1 MDSSSASVGSRSQS
15 SSSVACRSHQASRVG
30 GGLLVDRRVGE
41 QRPLAELGGRLEAL
55 DLEQLGQLPLQRRLA
70 PRLPFRAPSSAAT
83 LSENG
88 TPSTILSKPDPM
100 LFRQIIHEDLGCAS
114 YLVGDPAPGV
124 AAVVDPQWDI
134 DPYLNLARLHGVR
147 IEHVLETHNHADHVS
162 GHGRLA
168 RATGATIHVSELAEA
183 EYEHEPFADGWT
195 LELGEAVSIEA
206 IHTPGHR
213 PEHTSFLLR
222 DAERGGDPVAVLS
235 GDSLFVGDV
244 ARPDLAVEPREGAA
258 GIFRSLHERLLAL
271 PDEVEVWP
279 GHLGGS
285 LCGSSGID
293 LKTSSTIGFER
304 RHNRALAFADE
315 AEFVEDAVASIGE
328 RPPNVEHIV
337 ALNRGPLIESIGS
350 PARLTPRRFEA
361 AIAAGAFA
369 VDSRTNEQFDEAH
382 IPGAIS
388 ASAYDTGFATKVA
401 QVVPP
406 DGEVVVVA
414 ASDGN
419 ELEAAELLAAVG
431 LRVRGF
437 LGGGM
442 SAWRAEERPV
452 ARIEPIGPERAGR
465 SCSRATSHRWSSTCA
480 APAST
485 PTGHIAGS
493 LHIPYGELARR
504 LDELPRDRALATI
517 CKGGKR
523 SGLAASV
530 LQREGFETIHVA
542 RGGVGTWKTEGRPVE
557 TRSACVGDHPGRGST

>member
-1 MDSSSASVGSRSQS
+1 
-15 SSSVACRSHQASRVG
+15 
-30 GGLLVDRRVGE
+30 
-41 QRPLAELGGRLEAL
+41 
-55 DLEQLGQLPLQRRLA
+55 
-70 PRLPFRAPSSAAT
+70 
-83 LSENG
+83 
-88 TPSTILSKPDPM
+88 M

-114 YLVGDPAPGV
+114 YLVGDPGSGV

-134 DPYLNLARLHGVR
+134 DPYVNLARLHGVR

-168 RATGATIHVSELAEA
+168 RATGATIHVNALAEP
-183 EYEHEPFADGWT
+183 EYEHEPFGDGWR
-195 LELGEAVSIEA
+195 LELGECVSIEA

-213 PEHTSFLLR
+213 PEHSSFLLR

-244 ARPDLAVEPREGAA
+244 ARPDLAIEPRAGAA
-258 GIFRSLHERLLAL
+258 DIFRSLHERLLVL

-304 RHNRALAFADE
+304 RHNRALGFADE
-315 AEFVEDAVASIGE
+315 AEFVADAVSSLGE
-328 RPPNVEHIV
+328 RPPNVAHIV
-337 ALNRGPLIESIGS
+337 ALNCGPLIESIGS

-361 AIAAGAFA
+361 AVAAGAWA

-382 IPGAIS
+382 IAGAIS

-442 SAWRAEERPV
+442 SAWRAEERAV
-452 ARIEPIGPERAGR
+452 ARIEPIGPERLAQLLEGGEPPLVLDVRGAGEY
-465 SCSRATSHRWSSTCA
+465 AG
-480 APAST
+480 
-485 PTGHIAGS
+485 GHIAGS

-504 LDELPRDRALATI
+504 LDELPRDRALAAI

-523 SGLAASV
+523 SGLAASI

-542 RGGVGTWKTEGRPVE
+542 RGGVGTWADEGRPVE
-557 TRSACVGDHPGRGST
+557 AGAVPA

>member
-1 MDSSSASVGSRSQS
+1 
-15 SSSVACRSHQASRVG
+15 
-30 GGLLVDRRVGE
+30 L
-41 QRPLAELGGRLEAL
+41 
-55 DLEQLGQLPLQRRLA
+55 
-70 PRLPFRAPSSAAT
+70 
-83 LSENG
+83 
-88 TPSTILSKPDPM
+88 

-114 YLVGDPAPGV
+114 YLVGDSGAGV

-134 DPYLNLARLHGVR
+134 GPYLNLARLHGVR
-147 IEHVLETHNHADHVS
+147 TEHVLETHNHADHVS

-168 RATGATIHVSELAEA
+168 RATGATIHINGLAEA
-183 EYEHEPFADGWT
+183 KYEHEPFADGWT
-195 LELGEAVSIEA
+195 LGLGDGVSIEA
-206 IHTPGHR
+206 VHTPGHR

-222 DAERGGDPVAVLS
+222 DAARGGDPVAVLS

-258 GIFRSLHERLLAL
+258 GIFRSLHERLLSL

-315 AEFVEDAVASIGE
+315 AEFVDDAVSNLSQ

-337 ALNRGPLIESIGS
+337 ALNRGPLVESIGS

-388 ASAYDTGFATKVA
+388 ASGYDTGFATKVA

-406 DGEVVVVA
+406 DAEVVVVA

-431 LRVRGF
+431 LAVNGF

-442 SAWRAEERPV
+442 SAWRAEERAV
-452 ARIEPIGPERAGR
+452 ARIEPIDPERLAALLEADGAPLVLDVRGAEEYAG
-465 SCSRATSHRWSSTCA
+465 
-480 APAST
+480 
-485 PTGHIAGS
+485 GHISGS

-504 LDELPRDRALATI
+504 LGELPRDRTLATI

-542 RGGVGTWKTEGRPVE
+542 RGGVGTWQTEGRPVE
-557 TRSACVGDHPGRGST
+557 TGEASA

>member
-1 MDSSSASVGSRSQS
+1 
-15 SSSVACRSHQASRVG
+15 
-30 GGLLVDRRVGE
+30 
-41 QRPLAELGGRLEAL
+41 
-55 DLEQLGQLPLQRRLA
+55 
-70 PRLPFRAPSSAAT
+70 
-83 LSENG
+83 
-88 TPSTILSKPDPM
+88 M

-114 YLVGDPAPGV
+114 YLVGDTGAGV
-124 AAVVDPQWDI
+124 AAVIDPQWDV
-134 DPYLNLARLHGVR
+134 DPYLQLARLHGVR

-168 RATGATIHVSELAEA
+168 RAAGATIHINELAGVA
-183 EYEHEPFADGWT
+183 YEHEPFADGWT
-195 LELGEAVSIEA
+195 LELGEAISIEA
-206 IHTPGHR
+206 VHTPGHR

-222 DAERGGDPVAVLS
+222 DAELGGDPVAILS

-258 GIFRSLHERLLAL
+258 GIFRSLHERLLSL
-271 PDEVEVWP
+271 PDGVEVWP

-285 LCGSSGID
+285 LCGSSSID
-293 LKTSSTIGFER
+293 LRTSSTIGFER
-304 RHNRALAFADE
+304 RHNRALAIADE
-315 AEFVEDAVASIGE
+315 AEFVEDAVASVGE

-361 AIAAGAFA
+361 AIAAGALA

-406 DGEVVVVA
+406 EAEVVVVA

-431 LRVRGF
+431 LGVRGF

-452 ARIEPIGPERAGR
+452 ARIEPVGPEALASLLEGADPPLVLDVRGAGEY
-465 SCSRATSHRWSSTCA
+465 AE
-480 APAST
+480 
-485 PTGHIAGS
+485 GHIAGA
-493 LHIPYGELARR
+493 LHIPYGELPRR
-504 LDELPRDRALATI
+504 LGELPRDHVLATI

-530 LQREGFETIHVA
+530 LQREGFATIHVA
-542 RGGVGTWKTEGRPVE
+542 GGGVSTWQAEGRPVE
-557 TRSACVGDHPGRGST
+557 ST

>member
-1 MDSSSASVGSRSQS
+1 
-15 SSSVACRSHQASRVG
+15 
-30 GGLLVDRRVGE
+30 L
-41 QRPLAELGGRLEAL
+41 
-55 DLEQLGQLPLQRRLA
+55 
-70 PRLPFRAPSSAAT
+70 
-83 LSENG
+83 
-88 TPSTILSKPDPM
+88 

-114 YLVGDPAPGV
+114 YLVGDPGSGV

-134 DPYLNLARLHGVR
+134 DPYLELARLHGMR

-168 RATGATIHVSELAEA
+168 RATGATIHVSELAGA

-195 LELGEAVSIEA
+195 LALGDSVTIEA
-206 IHTPGHR
+206 LHTPGHR

-222 DAERGGDPVAVLS
+222 DAGRGGDPVAVLS

-258 GIFRSLHERLLAL
+258 NIFRSLHERLLSL

-304 RHNRALAFADE
+304 RHNRALAIEDE
-315 AEFVEDAVASIGE
+315 GEFIEDAVASIGQ

-337 ALNRGPLIESIGS
+337 ALNRGPLVESIGS
-350 PARLTPRRFEA
+350 PAMLTPRRFEA

-406 DGEVVVVA
+406 EGEVVVVA
-414 ASDGN
+414 ASDGH
-419 ELEAAELLAAVG
+419 EREAAELLAAVG

-452 ARIEPIGPERAGR
+452 ARIELIGPERLGELLEGDDPPLVLDVR
-465 SCSRATSHRWSSTCA
+465 GA
-480 APAST
+480 AEFAADHLPD
-485 PTGHIAGS
+485 S
-493 LHIPYGELARR
+493 LNIPYQELTER
-504 LDELPRDRALATI
+504 LAELPRERPIATI
-517 CKGGKR
+517 CKAGKR
-523 SGLAASV
+523 SGLAASI
-530 LQREGFETIHVA
+530 LQREGFPALMHVSNRSGAA
-542 RGGVGTWKTEGRPVE
+542 R
-557 TRSACVGDHPGRGST
+557 

>member
-1 MDSSSASVGSRSQS
+1 
-15 SSSVACRSHQASRVG
+15 
-30 GGLLVDRRVGE
+30 
-41 QRPLAELGGRLEAL
+41 
-55 DLEQLGQLPLQRRLA
+55 
-70 PRLPFRAPSSAAT
+70 
-83 LSENG
+83 
-88 TPSTILSKPDPM
+88 M

-114 YLVGDPAPGV
+114 YLVGDPAAGV

-134 DPYLNLARLHGVR
+134 DPYVNLARLHGVR
-147 IEHVLETHNHADHVS
+147 IEHVLETHTHADHVS

-168 RATGATIHVSELAEA
+168 RATGATIHISELAGA
-183 EYEHEPFADGWT
+183 GYEHEPFADGWT
-195 LELGEAVSIEA
+195 LELGGVSIEA

-213 PEHTSFLLR
+213 PEHTSFVLR
-222 DAERGGDPVAVLS
+222 DGERGGDPVAVLS

-244 ARPDLAVEPREGAA
+244 ARPDLAVDPREGAA

-304 RHNRALAFADE
+304 RHNRALALADE
-315 AEFVEDAVASIGE
+315 AEFVENAVASLGE

-350 PARLTPRRFEA
+350 PARLTPRRLEA

-406 DGEVVVVA
+406 EGEIVVIA

-431 LRVRGF
+431 VKVRGF

-452 ARIEPIGPERAGR
+452 ARIEPIGPEQLAELMEGKEPPLVLDVRREAEYAE
-465 SCSRATSHRWSSTCA
+465 S
-480 APAST
+480 
-485 PTGHIAGS
+485 HIADS

-504 LDELPRDRALATI
+504 LNELPRDRTLATI

-530 LQREGFETIHVA
+530 LQREEFEVIHVA
-542 RGGVGTWKTEGRPVE
+542 RGGVGTWAAEGRPVE
-557 TRSACVGDHPGRGST
+557 SADVPA

>member
-1 MDSSSASVGSRSQS
+1 
-15 SSSVACRSHQASRVG
+15 
-30 GGLLVDRRVGE
+30 
-41 QRPLAELGGRLEAL
+41 
-55 DLEQLGQLPLQRRLA
+55 
-70 PRLPFRAPSSAAT
+70 
-83 LSENG
+83 
-88 TPSTILSKPDPM
+88 M

-114 YLVGDPAPGV
+114 YLVGDSGSGA

-134 DPYLNLARLHGVR
+134 NPYLELSRLHGVR

-168 RATGATIHVSELAEA
+168 RATGATIHIHRLAGA
-183 EYEHEPFADGWT
+183 EYEHEAFADGWT
-195 LELGEAVSIEA
+195 LVLGEGAAIEA

-222 DAERGGDPVAVLS
+222 NAAQAGDPWAVLS

-258 GIFRSLHERLLAL
+258 DIFRSLHERLLAL

-315 AEFVEDAVASIGE
+315 AEFVENAVATLGD
-328 RPPNVEHIV
+328 RPPNVERVV
-337 ALNRGPLIESIGS
+337 ALNRGPLIESIATPTRLS
-350 PARLTPRRFEA
+350 PRGVEA
-361 AIAAGAFA
+361 AIAEGALA
-369 VDSRTNEQFDEAH
+369 IDSRTNDQFNEAH
-382 IPGAIS
+382 IPGSIS

-401 QVVPP
+401 GVVPA
-406 DGEVVVVA
+406 DAELVILA

-442 SAWRAEERPV
+442 SAWRAEDRPV
-452 ARIEPIGPERAGR
+452 QRIETLDIEGLAERLDGDGGPLVLDVRGEDEY
-465 SCSRATSHRWSSTCA
+465 A
-480 APAST
+480 A
-485 PTGHIAGS
+485 GHIPGS
-493 LHIPYGELARR
+493 LHIPFEQLGERMGEL
-504 LDELPRDRALATI
+504 PHDRPVAAI
-517 CKGGKR
+517 CKAGKR
-523 SGLAASV
+523 SGLAASI
-530 LQREGFETIHVA
+530 LQREGFDDVMHVS
-542 RGGVGTWKTEGRPVE
+542 RGGVNSWRDSGRSIE
-557 TRSACVGDHPGRGST
+557 TS